1 VRVAHAF
8 IVANGTGA
16 SSVTVSDTR
25 GGQAPT
31 PDLQGRNTFVTKTS
45 RFRVRV

>member
-1 VRVAHAF
+1 VLVAHAF

-25 GGQAPT
+25 RRKHQPLICRER
-31 PDLQGRNTFVTKTS
+31 DTFVINSS